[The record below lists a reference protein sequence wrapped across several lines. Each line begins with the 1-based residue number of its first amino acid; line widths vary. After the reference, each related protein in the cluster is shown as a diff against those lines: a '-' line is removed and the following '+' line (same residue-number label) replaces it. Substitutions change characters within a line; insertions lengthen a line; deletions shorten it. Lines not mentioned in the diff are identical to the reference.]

1 MLCPPPLTFNSSTW
15 SRANPTATSRAETG
29 CTTSAGGLAAKA
41 FHTSTA
47 PSQPSSAGRSRRPSI
62 REVNSSSD
70 SGLRRTWPPSRPGDV
85 DCGRSHDATGSGV
98 ESVVGVPIATRKAA
112 RKAAGCSRGG
122 SSPASSII
130 CSGQP

>member
-1 MLCPPPLTFNSSTW
+1 M
-15 SRANPTATSRAETG
+15 PTAFDVQQQHVVAGEPDGHVTGRDRLHDQRRRLGRQGVPHQHGTVPALLGGAQQATLDPGGQLLQRLRAQ
-29 CTTSAGGLAAKA
+29 ADLAAVA
-41 FHTSTA
+41 S
-47 PSQPSSAGRSRRPSI
+47 
-62 REVNSSSD
+62 
-70 SGLRRTWPPSRPGDV
+70 GDV